1 VANLKKTPGS
11 TRWRSA
17 DDPPATGFVN
27 LSGRSFNTIHA
38 NDLSFYEE
46 VHAVIQEE
54 PVDDLD
60 PEFLGLLAAI
70 GIEKGKPF
78 APDARMTDILT
89 DAAAVGNATA
99 RALVF
104 KTRDPASFYSKD
116 SAWKTG
122 FIGGSHEFQADGV
135 RLLDGRTLFFYYA
148 TGITPAMS
156 AKMVGVGSQYAGAM
170 VDSDGS
176 RAGRRLHLSAPHA
189 ARTCR

>member
-1 VANLKKTPGS
+1 MT
-11 TRWRSA
+11 
-17 DDPPATGFVN
+17 
-27 LSGRSFNTIHA
+27 
-38 NDLSFYEE
+38 FYKE
-46 VHAVIQEE
+46 VHAVLQEE

-104 KTRDPASFYSKD
+104 KTRDPESYYYED

-122 FIGGSHEFQADGV
+122 FIGGSHEFQVDGAS
-135 RLLDGRTLFFYYA
+135 LLDGRTLFFYYA
-148 TGITPAMS
+148 TGITPAMA

-170 VDSDGS
+170 VDSEGRALDGGYTYRLRMPPGCAGERTSGPWCSTTTRPGPCCRPTS
-176 RAGRRLHLSAPHA
+176 RSPASTASAA
-189 ARTCR
+189 S